1 MRLLLVLMAVLALSR
16 VDAQQTY
23 RVQRGERPSIDLA
36 AVPDDAITRG
46 ILKMKVQETYTRQLD
61 EMPVTLD
68 ARGTVTFGIESI
80 DRLNRQF
87 GVSGFEKTFGSPAFS
102 SRFSERHRAWGF
114 HLWYTLYFDEG
125 LDVKQLVQ
133 AYAALGEVMVAEPE
147 YAKELVINQLPDG
160 KAVGEAL
167 RGAAW
172 TPDDPRYNEQWHYH
186 NTGQQ
191 NGTPDADIDLPEA
204 WEITKGNPEVIVA
217 VIDQGIQTNHPDL
230 IANMW
235 EGIGYNFI
243 NNSPNIVPGDH
254 GSHVAGTVAGVNNNG
269 IGISGVAGGSGPG
282 DGVRLMSC
290 QVFNPTSGGGGFQ
303 NAPVWAADNGAAI
316 SQNSWGYTSPGYY
329 EQAVL
334 DAIDYFNIN
343 GGGEAMVDGG
353 ITIFAAGNSG
363 SQGQWYPG
371 YYSGCFSVAATNNQ
385 DKRSW
390 YSNYDTWV
398 DVSAPGGETNQV
410 TQRGVLSCWRNSNYG
425 FYEGTSMAC
434 PHVSGI
440 AALMISLAYGQFTPA
455 QVADIIRNT
464 TDDHYGVNPGY
475 IGKLGTGRVN
485 AHSALLETLNQM
497 ILVNNPL
504 AFSALPASNTQIN
517 LNWVKNPENDAVMIA
532 WNTTE
537 VFGDPVQSQA
547 YQTGDLIQGGGTVL
561 YLGAENSF
569 QHTGLNS
576 NTPYYYKVWSV
587 NGVNEYST
595 GMSANA
601 TTLKDPIVNF
611 PYHQDFD
618 EEAFPPASW
627 ENKKLAG
634 AGDGLWDRQQNGTD
648 PVCEPQS
655 GDAMARFNSNEY
667 MAGTSGLLVTPP
679 VMFGSDN
686 YEISFW
692 MFRDSEEPATA
703 DKVEVYANISP
714 NAGFATLMGTVHRSV
729 ALSPETTESGW
740 QRYVFEL
747 PAAYYNKLT
756 YIILKGMSEQGN
768 SIYIDE
774 FHIEVPV
781 SCFPP
786 ENLTAT
792 AVTSASALIGWTA
805 VEPAT
810 AWDMEIGMQGFEP
823 GTGTLLTGIA
833 DTALTLEGLEANT
846 AYDIYVRG
854 ACDDENSSIWTGP
867 LGFTTLCYA
876 ETPWEETFEGMNDA
890 FECWQV
896 MSNTA
901 EDGGLDGNNLVPV
914 TEGSWLVCTPESF
927 GGAGAEYIFNGER
940 SAAIDGSATGFNWLI
955 TGEMQMP
962 EAGNTD
968 LAFMLFYANSEA
980 AVNRF
985 YVNILDEGNWRP
997 ALVMDSPETAGN
1009 HYRQQVLI
1017 NMDGYQGKRIRLAFV
1032 YEGND
1037 AATLAVDNIGIV
1049 PADNYWTG
1057 KSGSAW
1063 TNEANWRLAVPEQT
1077 GTAQI
1082 LPAPNQPV
1090 ISGSLEMAGIQV
1102 HPGASLTLAPD
1113 AQLTVTNS
1121 LINMA
1126 GASGLILKAGEQ
1138 GHATLI
1144 HPENDLSATVEVYT
1158 GATGWQLLSMPFD
1171 VDFEPEFSAPGD
1183 GLLKWHEAS
1192 GSWIASRLEDE
1203 TWNPAFEAQ
1212 MIRGHA
1218 YLSGYETTQVRSG
1231 SGLLDGT
1238 SFSRELQNSGNG
1250 WHLSGNPF
1258 TASISY
1264 NPSDPQFAAIGKVW
1278 NAAEGSFTELYP
1290 EAIIPAFSG
1299 FAVEVLQET
1308 ATHHIPAG
1316 SRTHEAAFLPEAPE
1330 PSIEL
1335 SVSETLLGTRQRT
1348 AINLNQAAT
1357 EYFDVQL
1364 DAGFLPGFAPQF
1376 YSLSGG
1382 RKFSVNTLPSIAT
1395 GAVIPLGFVKN
1406 EADNY
1411 VFEAKFDALYP
1422 DMVLYLNDLKTGE
1435 LHLLNG
1441 NSVVEFAAEAGDAP
1455 NRFELIFGTLG
1466 IEGQVPASDL
1476 NVYAYGSVIYMTGNG
1491 PIAGKVTVSSLQGSV
1506 LLEKSVKGETVIK
1519 LDAGTLANGIYIVS
1533 LTNEHGRISRKVV
1546 VSR

>member
-1 MRLLLVLMAVLALSR
+1 MRLLLVFMAVLALSR

-23 RVQRGERPSIDLA
+23 RVQRGERPPIDLA

-46 ILKMKVQETYTRQLD
+46 ILKVKVQESYTQQLD
-61 EMPVTLD
+61 EMPVTVD

-102 SRFSERHRAWGF
+102 SRFSDRHRAWGF
-114 HLWYTLYFDEG
+114 HLWYSLHFDEE

-147 YAKELVINQLPDG
+147 YVKELVINQLPDG

-235 EGIGYNFI
+235 EGLGYNFI

-303 NAPVWAADNGAAI
+303 NAPIWAADNGAAI

-390 YSNYDTWV
+390 YSNYDTWI

-410 TQRGVLSCWRNSNYG
+410 NQRGVLSCWRNSNYG

-485 AHSALLETLNQM
+485 ANSALLETLNQM

-504 AFSALPASNTQIN
+504 AFSALPASHTQIN
-517 LNWVKNPENDAVMIA
+517 LNWVKNAEDDDVMIA

-537 VFGDPVQSQA
+537 VFGDPVQEQP
-547 YQTGDLIQGGGTVL
+547 YQTGEVIEGGGTIL
-561 YLGAENSF
+561 YLGPENTF
-569 QHTGLNS
+569 QHTDLSS
-576 NTPYYYKVWSV
+576 NTPYFYKAWSV
-587 NGVNEYST
+587 NDVNEYSPGLAAT
-595 GMSANA
+595 A

-611 PYHQDFD
+611 PYHQDFE

-634 AGDGLWDRQQNGTD
+634 AGEGLWDRQQTGTD

-655 GDAMARFNSNEY
+655 GAAMARFNSNEY

-714 NAGFATLMGTVHRSV
+714 NAGFATLLGTVHRSA
-729 ALSPETTESGW
+729 ALSPETDESGW
-740 QRYVFEL
+740 QRYIFEL
-747 PAAYYNKLT
+747 PASYYNKLT

-786 ENLTAT
+786 QNLTAT
-792 AVTSASALIGWTA
+792 AITSASALIGWTA

-810 AWDMEIGMQGFEP
+810 AWDVEWGLQGFEP

-846 AYDIYVRG
+846 AYDIYVRS
-854 ACDDENSSIWTGP
+854 ACDDENSSVWTGP

-896 MSNTA
+896 MTNTA
-901 EDGGLDGNNLVPV
+901 EDGGLDGNNLVPA
-914 TEGSWLVCTPESF
+914 TEGSWFVCTPESF
-927 GGAGAEYIFNGER
+927 NGSGSEYIHSGER
-940 SAAIDGSATGFNWLI
+940 SAVIDGAATGFNWLI

-968 LAFMLFYANSEA
+968 LGFMLFYANSDT
-980 AVNRF
+980 AVNHF

-997 ALVMDSPETAGN
+997 ALVMDSPETGSN
-1009 HYRQQVLI
+1009 LYQQQVLI

-1037 AATLAVDNIGIV
+1037 AATLAVDYIGIV
-1049 PADNYWTG
+1049 PAGNYWTG
-1057 KSGSAW
+1057 KSGSEW
-1063 TNEANWRLAVPEQT
+1063 TNAGNWRLAVPEQT

-1090 ISGSLEMAGIQV
+1090 ISGNLEMTGIII
-1102 HPGASLTLAPD
+1102 HPGAALTLAPD
-1113 AQLTVTNS
+1113 AQLTVTDS
-1121 LINMA
+1121 LLNMS
-1126 GASGLILKAGEQ
+1126 GTSGLLLKADEQ

-1144 HPENDLSATVEVYT
+1144 HPENDLNATVEVYT
-1158 GATGWQLLSMPFD
+1158 GAMGWQLLSMPFT
-1171 VDFEPEFSAPGD
+1171 VDFEPEFSVSGD
-1183 GLLKWHEAS
+1183 GLLKWAETS
-1192 GSWIASRLEDE
+1192 GSWIPSRLEDE
-1203 TWNPAFEAQ
+1203 TWNPAFETQ

-1218 YLSGYETTQVRSG
+1218 YLSGYETSQVRSG

-1238 SFSRELQNSGNG
+1238 SFNRELQNTGNG
-1250 WHLSGNPF
+1250 WHLLGNPY
-1258 TASISY
+1258 TASVSY

-1278 NAAEGSFTELYP
+1278 NAGEGSFTELYP
-1290 EAIIPAFSG
+1290 GAVIPAMSG
-1299 FAVEVLQET
+1299 FAVEVLEET
-1308 ATHHIPAG
+1308 ATYQFPAE
-1316 SRTHEAAFLPEAPE
+1316 SRTHEAGFLPAAPE
-1330 PSIEL
+1330 PSIAL
-1335 SVSETLLGTRQRT
+1335 SVSETMLGTRQRA
-1348 AINLNQAAT
+1348 AINLNLAAT
-1357 EYFDVQL
+1357 ADFDAQL

-1382 RKFSVNTLPSIAT
+1382 RKLSVNTLPSIAT
-1395 GAVIPLGFVKN
+1395 GTVISLGFVKN

-1411 VFEAKFDALYP
+1411 VFLAQFDALYP

-1435 LHLLNG
+1435 LYSLNE
-1441 NSVVEFAAEAGDAP
+1441 NPVVEFSAEESDAP
-1455 NRFELIFGTLG
+1455 DRFELIFGTLG
-1466 IEGQVPASDL
+1466 LGEQEPSAGL
-1476 NVYAYGSVIYMTGNG
+1476 KVYAHGSVIYLQGNG
-1491 PIAGKVTVSSLQGSV
+1491 PVDGVVVLSTLQGSV
-1506 LLEKSVKGETVIK
+1506 LLEKSVKGEAVIK
-1519 LDAGTLANGIYIVS
+1519 LEAGTLANGIYIVS
-1533 LTNEHGRISRKVV
+1533 LIGEQGRSSHKVV
-1546 VSR
+1546 LSR

>member
-1057 KSGSAW
+1057 KSGSVW

-1546 VSR
+1546 ISR

>member
-46 ILKMKVQETYTRQLD
+46 ILKVKVQETYTRQLD

-587 NGVNEYST
+587 NGLNEYST
-595 GMSANA
+595 GIYANA

-679 VMFGSDN
+679 VMFGNDN

-714 NAGFATLMGTVHRSV
+714 NAGFATLLGTVHRSV

-1308 ATHHIPAG
+1308 AIHHIPAG

-1546 VSR
+1546 ISR

>member
-23 RVQRGERPSIDLA
+23 RVQRGERPPIDLA

-679 VMFGSDN
+679 VMFGNDN

-714 NAGFATLMGTVHRSV
+714 NAGFATLLGTVHRSV

-854 ACDDENSSIWTGP
+854 TCDDENSSIWTGP

-1308 ATHHIPAG
+1308 AIHHIPAG

-1546 VSR
+1546 ISR

>member
-46 ILKMKVQETYTRQLD
+46 ILKVKVQETYTRQLD

-1057 KSGSAW
+1057 KSGSVW

-1126 GASGLILKAGEQ
+1126 EASGLILKAGEQ

-1382 RKFSVNTLPSIAT
+1382 RKISVNTLPSIAT

-1546 VSR
+1546 ISR

>member
-1 MRLLLVLMAVLALSR
+1 
-16 VDAQQTY
+16 
-23 RVQRGERPSIDLA
+23 
-36 AVPDDAITRG
+36 
-46 ILKMKVQETYTRQLD
+46 
-61 EMPVTLD
+61 
-68 ARGTVTFGIESI
+68 
-80 DRLNRQF
+80 
-87 GVSGFEKTFGSPAFS
+87 
-102 SRFSERHRAWGF
+102 
-114 HLWYTLYFDEG
+114 
-125 LDVKQLVQ
+125 
-133 AYAALGEVMVAEPE
+133 MVAEPE

-410 TQRGVLSCWRNSNYG
+410 TQRGVLSCWRHSNYG

-595 GMSANA
+595 GISANA

-1466 IEGQVPASDL
+1466 IVGQVPASDL

-1546 VSR
+1546 ISR

>member
-1 MRLLLVLMAVLALSR
+1 
-16 VDAQQTY
+16 
-23 RVQRGERPSIDLA
+23 
-36 AVPDDAITRG
+36 
-46 ILKMKVQETYTRQLD
+46 
-61 EMPVTLD
+61 
-68 ARGTVTFGIESI
+68 
-80 DRLNRQF
+80 
-87 GVSGFEKTFGSPAFS
+87 
-102 SRFSERHRAWGF
+102 
-114 HLWYTLYFDEG
+114 
-125 LDVKQLVQ
+125 
-133 AYAALGEVMVAEPE
+133 
-147 YAKELVINQLPDG
+147 
-160 KAVGEAL
+160 
-167 RGAAW
+167 
-172 TPDDPRYNEQWHYH
+172 
-186 NTGQQ
+186 
-191 NGTPDADIDLPEA
+191 
-204 WEITKGNPEVIVA
+204 
-217 VIDQGIQTNHPDL
+217 
-230 IANMW
+230 
-235 EGIGYNFI
+235 
-243 NNSPNIVPGDH
+243 
-254 GSHVAGTVAGVNNNG
+254 
-269 IGISGVAGGSGPG
+269 
-282 DGVRLMSC
+282 
-290 QVFNPTSGGGGFQ
+290 
-303 NAPVWAADNGAAI
+303 
-316 SQNSWGYTSPGYY
+316 
-329 EQAVL
+329 
-334 DAIDYFNIN
+334 
-343 GGGEAMVDGG
+343 MVDGG

-1546 VSR
+1546 ISR

>member
-23 RVQRGERPSIDLA
+23 RVQRGERPPIDLA

-46 ILKMKVQETYTRQLD
+46 ILKVKVQETYTRQLD

-810 AWDMEIGMQGFEP
+810 AWDMEIGMHGFEP

-1057 KSGSAW
+1057 KSGSVW

-1491 PIAGKVTVSSLQGSV
+1491 PIAGKVTVSSLQGPV

-1546 VSR
+1546 ISR

>member
-23 RVQRGERPSIDLA
+23 RVQRGERPPIDLA

-46 ILKMKVQETYTRQLD
+46 ILKVKVQETYTRQLD

-679 VMFGSDN
+679 VMFGNDN

-854 ACDDENSSIWTGP
+854 TCDDENSSIWTGP

-1057 KSGSAW
+1057 KSGSVW

-1308 ATHHIPAG
+1308 AIHHIPAG

-1546 VSR
+1546 ISR

>member
-23 RVQRGERPSIDLA
+23 RVQRGERPPIDLA

-46 ILKMKVQETYTRQLD
+46 ILKVKVQETYTRQLD

-587 NGVNEYST
+587 NGLNEYST
-595 GMSANA
+595 GIYANA

-854 ACDDENSSIWTGP
+854 TCDDENSSIWTGP

-1546 VSR
+1546 ISR

>member
-46 ILKMKVQETYTRQLD
+46 ILKVKVQETYTRQLD

-1057 KSGSAW
+1057 KSGSVW

-1382 RKFSVNTLPSIAT
+1382 RKISVNTLPSIAT

-1491 PIAGKVTVSSLQGSV
+1491 PIAGKVTVSSLQGPV

-1546 VSR
+1546 ISR

>member
-23 RVQRGERPSIDLA
+23 RVQRGERPPIDLA

-46 ILKMKVQETYTRQLD
+46 ILKVKVQETYTRQLD

-587 NGVNEYST
+587 NGVNEYSP
-595 GMSANA
+595 GISANA

-679 VMFGSDN
+679 VMFGNDN

-1057 KSGSAW
+1057 KSGSVW

-1546 VSR
+1546 ISR

>member
-23 RVQRGERPSIDLA
+23 RVQRGERPPIDLA

-46 ILKMKVQETYTRQLD
+46 ILKVKVQETYTRQLD

-1057 KSGSAW
+1057 KSGSVW

-1126 GASGLILKAGEQ
+1126 EASGLILKAGEQ

-1546 VSR
+1546 ISR

>member
-46 ILKMKVQETYTRQLD
+46 ILKVKVQETYTRQLD

-1126 GASGLILKAGEQ
+1126 EASGLILKAGEQ

-1546 VSR
+1546 ISR

>member
-23 RVQRGERPSIDLA
+23 RVQRGERPPIDLA

-46 ILKMKVQETYTRQLD
+46 ILKVKVQETYTRQLD

-714 NAGFATLMGTVHRSV
+714 NAGFATLLGTVHRSV
-729 ALSPETTESGW
+729 VLSPETTESGW

-810 AWDMEIGMQGFEP
+810 AWDMEIGMHGFEP

-1231 SGLLDGT
+1231 SGLLDGK

-1308 ATHHIPAG
+1308 AIHHIPAG

>member
-46 ILKMKVQETYTRQLD
+46 ILKVKVQETYTRQLD

-1057 KSGSAW
+1057 KSGSVW

-1546 VSR
+1546 ISR